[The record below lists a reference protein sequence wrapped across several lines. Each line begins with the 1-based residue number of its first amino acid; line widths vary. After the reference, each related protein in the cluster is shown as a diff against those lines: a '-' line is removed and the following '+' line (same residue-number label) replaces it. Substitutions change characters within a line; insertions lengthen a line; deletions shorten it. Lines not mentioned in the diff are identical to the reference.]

1 MSTKQP
7 TVMDIP
13 VSPKFEARV
22 IDLATKLFGPNPDY
36 GVGITENKRYGYVCY
51 LYIRSIPYI
60 YTNQHAFKFL
70 AKRKL
75 IELIK
80 RAAALSAYNEKK
92 RKERKF

>member
-1 MSTKQP
+1 
-7 TVMDIP
+7 MDIP

-60 YTNQHAFKFL
+60 YQSTRLQVSGQEEAN
-70 AKRKL
+70 
-75 IELIK
+75 
-80 RAAALSAYNEKK
+80 
-92 RKERKF
+92 